1 MVTQLERIENE
12 LRIAGYNLQDKD
24 EINSDDDYAQSVGK
38 AAYDVCKLFCEQDH
52 SGMSAGFTI
61 GLITKLLKGDNL
73 TPLTNDPSEWEQHPK
88 EMDPQQTWQSKRKF
102 SCFSDDNLKTYY
114 DIDEEENREWELDDN
129 GKRTGWSSVK
139 PRDQLIYHELKSREE
154 LEKQKN

>member
-24 EINSDDDYAQSVGK
+24 EINSEDDYAQFVGK
-38 AAYDVCKLFCEQDH
+38 AAYDVCKLFCEQGH

-61 GLITKLLKGDNL
+61 SLITKLLKGDTL
-73 TPLTNDPSEWEQHPK
+73 TPLTNDPSEWSHEEWYGEGHY
-88 EMDPQQTWQSKRKF
+88 QSKRNF

-129 GKRTGWSSVK
+129 GNKTGWSSVK

-154 LEKQKN
+154 LEAEKN

>member
-38 AAYDVCKLFCEQDH
+38 AAYDVCKLFCEQGH

-61 GLITKLLKGDNL
+61 RLITKVLKGDTL
-73 TPLTNDPSEWEQHPK
+73 TPLTNDPSEWSHEEWHEEGQY
-88 EMDPQQTWQSKRKF
+88 QSKRNF

-114 DIDEEENREWELDDN
+114 DINEEENRVWELDDN
-129 GKRTGWSSVK
+129 GNKTGWSCIK
-139 PRDQLIYHELKSREE
+139 TREQLIYYELKSR
-154 LEKQKN
+154 

>member
-38 AAYDVCKLFCEQDH
+38 AAYDVCKLFCEQGH

-73 TPLTNDPSEWEQHPK
+73 TPLTNDPSEWSHEEWHG
-88 EMDPQQTWQSKRKF
+88 EGHYQSKRNF

-129 GKRTGWSSVK
+129 GNKTGWSCIK
-139 PRDQLIYHELKSREE
+139 PREQLIYHELKSREE
-154 LEKQKN
+154 LKKETK

>member
-1 MVTQLERIENE
+1 MVTQFERIENE
-12 LRIAGYNLQDKD
+12 LRIAGYTLQDKD
-24 EINSDDDYAQSVGK
+24 EINSQDDYAHFVGK
-38 AAYDVCKLFCEQDH
+38 GADDVCKLFCEQGH

-61 GLITKLLKGDNL
+61 SLITKLLKGDTL

-129 GKRTGWSSVK
+129 GNKTGWSSVK

-154 LEKQKN
+154 LEAEKN

>member
-1 MVTQLERIENE
+1 M
-12 LRIAGYNLQDKD
+12 
-24 EINSDDDYAQSVGK
+24 
-38 AAYDVCKLFCEQDH
+38 
-52 SGMSAGFTI
+52 
-61 GLITKLLKGDNL
+61 LKGDTL

-129 GKRTGWSSVK
+129 GNKTGWSSVK

-154 LEKQKN
+154 LEAEKN